1 MLRIGFVLM
10 GMAVSLAACDK
21 KTPTADTTSS
31 TGARARRPWPSRRQ
45 RALPGVDDRRH
56 RCPTDVQG
64 ATTSVADVDGGVALT
79 IIAAD
84 DKAVAE
90 IRERTTRAVEMAQRF
105 GGGPQR
111 VESAHHG
118 RCAAMLRGAKSDAK
132 NIDGGTQITIL
143 GTDAVDVTRV
153 RADVRD
159 RLAHP

>member
-1 MLRIGFVLM
+1 MMLRIGFVLM
-10 GMAVSLAACDK
+10 GMAVSLGACDK

-31 TGARARRPWPSRRQ
+31 GSASASAVAVAPS
-45 RALPGVDDRRH
+45 ASSPGVDDRRH